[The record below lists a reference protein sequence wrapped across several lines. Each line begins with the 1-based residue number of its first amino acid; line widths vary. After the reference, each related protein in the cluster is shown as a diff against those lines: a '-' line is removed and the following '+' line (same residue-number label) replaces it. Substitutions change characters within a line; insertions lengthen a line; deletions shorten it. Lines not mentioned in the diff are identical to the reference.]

1 MAKIEKVK
9 IINCE
14 QCIHWHQMGKSVE
27 GICTV
32 SEYRAYRKRNQ
43 YCDKAVKRRANEN
56 TN

>member
-1 MAKIEKVK
+1 MARKEKVK

-14 QCIHWHQMGKSVE
+14 QCIYWSRMDESVD

-43 YCDKAVKRRANEN
+43 YCDKAIKRRD
-56 TN
+56 